1 MNNDTSSKLTINSKN
16 EESHEREA
24 SPVVPVV
31 IHLKPNYLKE
41 KKEYKS
47 QSALD
52 ELKTPRKRKLKIKI
66 GVRIPPSQ
74 LASL

>member
-1 MNNDTSSKLTINSKN
+1 LNNDTSSKLTINSKN
-16 EESHEREA
+16 DESLEREA

-31 IHLKPNYLKE
+31 IHLKPNHLKE

-52 ELKTPRKRKLKIKI
+52 E
-66 GVRIPPSQ
+66 
-74 LASL
+74 